1 MGITTQIETVR
12 NNLIVIASMGFTIFA
27 IGLILYKYSALVSP
41 YMRYLLPLPPIS
53 VAAYIYVLDIV
64 KGNENRTL
72 NIVQDLLMQIFIGTL
87 SFTLVALMLLSQY
100 HAISLFMKK

>member
-1 MGITTQIETVR
+1 MHIEAVR
-12 NNLIVIASMGFTIFA
+12 NNLIVIASMGFSMFA

-64 KGNENRTL
+64 KDNGNRTL
-72 NIVQDLLMQIFIGTL
+72 NVAQDLLMQTFIGTL
-87 SFTLVALMLLSQY
+87 SFVLIVLMLLGQY
-100 HAISLFMKK
+100 HAISVFMKK